1 MTADLPLTPEDVAE
15 IVAIL
20 DRTPYERFE
29 IALSRYKLSVARSGS
44 GWMQS
49 WEWPERTEESTPA
62 VAPDR
67 VTSTATLP
75 PADGEGLHAV
85 LAPLPGTFY
94 RAPQPGAPPF
104 VEVGDRVG
112 RETVIGIIET
122 MKLMSPVHA
131 GLTGI
136 VVAILVD
143 NAVAVDA
150 QAALI
155 RIQPD
160 EP

>member
-1 MTADLPLTPEDVAE
+1 MTGDLLLTPEDVAE

-29 IALSRYKLSVARSGS
+29 IGLSRYKLSVSRSGS
-44 GWMQS
+44 GWVQS
-49 WEWPERTEESTPA
+49 WDWPERTEESAPA
-62 VAPDR
+62 AAADGS
-67 VTSTATLP
+67 TSAATLSP
-75 PADGEGLHAV
+75 GDGEGLHAV
-85 LAPLPGTFY
+85 RAPLPGTFY

-112 RETVIGIIET
+112 TETVIGIIET

-131 GLTGI
+131 GVAGI

-143 NAVAVDA
+143 NAGAVDA
-150 QAALI
+150 RAALVH
-155 RIQPD
+155 IQPD